1 MSSDREASRESDAFL
16 SLSFP
21 ISEMKGLDKMN
32 SDPAST
38 LFIVMSLYDVLDTWG
53 NKKFFK
59 RILSLTSQLL
69 WELNQGKKKIHNV
82 VLKAKSVRR
91 TGQSGLQAPSCLENP

>member
-1 MSSDREASRESDAFL
+1 MSSDQEASRESDALL

-53 NKKFFK
+53 NKNFFK

-69 WELNQGKKKIHNV
+69 WELNQEKKKSIMWSSRQN
-82 VLKAKSVRR
+82 L
-91 TGQSGLQAPSCLENP
+91 